1 MCGVFGL
8 CIALGGASLAA
19 HASSVSYAEI
29 SIHDRTISAIVRLPL
44 DDVDLLLRLDRDL
57 DGRVSQAEIEG
68 TRNVLSPYVA
78 KHLHVTADGSTLTP
92 TVGALKVWR
101 DASGFEYLE
110 AALTAA
116 AARPVRVASIRSDF
130 LVELYP
136 AHATQARLIAAGR
149 EERFVL
155 HPGTA
160 YERRVADDRWTAP
173 AIVFGAGVILAML
186 WLARRRTATLT
197 AVMLLAASAARA
209 DVIMTAAGLNATLKT
224 MERLTLQAGNGADA
238 ERADATFQLAVQA
251 DALAS
256 LMSNEVASHGMGQR
270 ELLDL
275 ALARTK
281 ELGIVIAY
289 DRDKKKFFYDG
300 AGFQRYLDA
309 APRGAHAANAEFT
322 LLAYQFY
329 KSTGTDVQAVA
340 AAVEAKKHFLARYPR
355 FEANAELSLYL
366 AVDYSDLYQ
375 HYRDA
380 HDVPAAERFRRLTR
394 AEYQRIARDYPGTE
408 QADSARQLLRR
419 FDEET
424 RK

>member
-1 MCGVFGL
+1 VFGL

-29 SIHDRTISAIVRLPL
+29 LIHDRTISAIVRLPL

-78 KHLHVTADGSTLTP
+78 KHLHITADGSTLTP

-110 AALTAA
+110 AVLTAA

-160 YERRVADDRWTAP
+160 HERRVADDRWTAP

-209 DVIMTAAGLNATLKT
+209 DVIMTATGLNATLKT

-281 ELGIVIAY
+281 ELGVVIAY

-300 AGFQRYLDA
+300 AAFQRYLDA
-309 APRGAHAANAEFT
+309 APHGAHAANAEFT

-329 KSTGTDVQAVA
+329 KSTGTDVQALA
-340 AAVEAKKHFLARYPR
+340 AAVEAKKRFLARYPR

-366 AVDYSDLYQ
+366 AVDYSDLYR